1 MTHILGGPHRE
12 GHRGGGTIIWIECP
26 DALIRREGEGR
37 QRSEDKLGK
46 G

>member
-1 MTHILGGPHRE
+1 MTQILGSPQRE
-12 GHRGGGTIIWIECP
+12 GHKGGGTIIWIECP
-26 DALIRREGEGR
+26 DALIRPAGEGK